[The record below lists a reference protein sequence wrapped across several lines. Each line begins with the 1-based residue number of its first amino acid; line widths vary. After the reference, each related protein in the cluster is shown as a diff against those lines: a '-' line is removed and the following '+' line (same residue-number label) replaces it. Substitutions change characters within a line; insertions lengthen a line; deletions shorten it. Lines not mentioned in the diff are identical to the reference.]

1 MLSMGNAD
9 TKELTALSDEMK
21 AAIGRSVPTV
31 TYEVC
36 GQGIRTFARAVGY
49 GNPIY
54 YSEEA
59 ARARGRVALRAPPG
73 FLGLP
78 VLDPSA
84 PAARRPAFAS
94 LFRVGRLLDELT
106 GDRGRVVRWKVSY
119 RGMDEAGHELRVW
132 GRVKK
137 KYLEGDEG
145 RLDLDVGVTGPDGRE
160 STPGMATVVL
170 PRSRAAEAPA
180 T

>member
-1 MLSMGNAD
+1 MSEQRCWEEVEEG
-9 TKELTALSDEMK
+9 TELVLNEEMTRQRLVIW
-21 AAIGRSVPTV
+21 AAASGDFYPIHYDDG
-31 TYEVC
+31 
-36 GQGIRTFARAVGY
+36 FAR
-49 GNPIY
+49 NN
-54 YSEEA
+54 
-59 ARARGRVALRAPPG
+59 
-73 FLGLP
+73 GLP
-78 VLDPSA
+78 GVIVHGALKGM
-84 PAARRPAFAS
+84 
-94 LFRVGRLLDELT
+94 LVGRLLDELT

-137 KYLEGDEG
+137 KYLEGDQG
-145 RLDLDVGVTGPDGRE
+145 HLDLEVGMTGLDGRE

>member
-1 MLSMGNAD
+1 MSEQRCWEEVEEG
-9 TKELTALSDEMK
+9 TELVLNEEMTRQRLVIW
-21 AAIGRSVPTV
+21 AAASGDFYPIHYDDG
-31 TYEVC
+31 
-36 GQGIRTFARAVGY
+36 FAR
-49 GNPIY
+49 NN
-54 YSEEA
+54 
-59 ARARGRVALRAPPG
+59 
-73 FLGLP
+73 GLP
-78 VLDPSA
+78 GVIVHGALKGM
-84 PAARRPAFAS
+84 
-94 LFRVGRLLDELT
+94 LVGRLLDELT

-137 KYLEGDEG
+137 KYLEGDQG
-145 RLDLDVGVTGPDGRE
+145 HLDLEVGVTGPDGRE